1 LNWVGGPD
9 AGEGRFIIA
18 TEVAAFMG
26 ISSRPGGACDV
37 ARRYYKD
44 CLLCRLLAE
53 SVHSRV
59 ADFGA
64 AVGKSRLTSEV
75 LSIGSLYSGAFDELG
90 TACARAFEG
99 ACRSFV
105 AENDSRKTRVLWEAY
120 APHRCYE
127 SVEVVDGSYPADC
140 LVASPPCLVF
150 SKANRVSTLSDK
162 EATAVAQVAQLRRVI
177 TMLAPRLVLIEQT
190 DGMRTHCPSA
200 HATFQGL
207 WSGLPYR
214 VYHSTVDARD
224 ICGGSHH
231 RARLIWVAILED
243 DPP

>member
-1 LNWVGGPD
+1 
-9 AGEGRFIIA
+9 
-18 TEVAAFMG
+18 M
-26 ISSRPGGACDV
+26 
-37 ARRYYKD
+37 
-44 CLLCRLLAE
+44 
-53 SVHSRV
+53 
-59 ADFGA
+59 
-64 AVGKSRLTSEV
+64 
-75 LSIGSLYSGAFDELG
+75 
-90 TACARAFEG
+90 
-99 ACRSFV
+99 

-162 EATAVAQVAQLRRVI
+162 ETTAVAQVAQLRRVI
-177 TMLAPRLVLIEQT
+177 MMLAPRLVLIEQT

-243 DPP
+243 DSP